1 MKKILP
7 SVILLLTLLTKPAF
21 AGVIV
26 VLQNQENQVPI
37 NLELGTIIQLP
48 GAVKTVTPSRYFA
61 IKEVGEAKTDV
72 RTFHVKPV
80 GGARPE
86 AVTFVLAS
94 GKAFAF
100 KFLPT
105 RDSDKF
111 FDIEPAAKKTKDG
124 RFLVSEMLM
133 MRAMLVDEAQGFQ
146 RELVESSVETPFE
159 GLGFTLLRIY
169 GAENLTG
176 YVFDVRNTGPEAV
189 QLNLASLGFAA
200 PNRAVLSHAD
210 RLVLKPCPFL
220 KKDPSC
226 RTVLRLVV
234 RGPKIAEPLLSPM
247 GTPPFAKPSAVLGGS
262 HE

>member
-1 MKKILP
+1 
-7 SVILLLTLLTKPAF
+7 
-21 AGVIV
+21 
-26 VLQNQENQVPI
+26 
-37 NLELGTIIQLP
+37 
-48 GAVKTVTPSRYFA
+48 
-61 IKEVGEAKTDV
+61 
-72 RTFHVKPV
+72 V

-124 RFLVSEMLM
+124 RFLASEMLM

-146 RELVESSVETPFE
+146 RQIVDASVETPFE
-159 GLGFTLLRIY
+159 SLDFTLLRIY
-169 GAENLTG
+169 GGENLTG
-176 YVFDVRNTGPEAV
+176 YIFAVRNTGPEAV
-189 QLNLASLGFAA
+189 QLNLASLGFAQ

-210 RLVLKPCPFL
+210 RLELTPCPLL
-220 KKDPSC
+220 KKESTC
-226 RTVLRLVV
+226 TTVLRLVV
-234 RGPKIAEPLLSPM
+234 RGPKMAEPLLSPM
-247 GTPPFAKPSAVLGGS
+247 GTPPFAKPSAVLGGG